1 MKQWTR
7 KQIMKGLKKKV
18 PKIDFIK
25 KSERFLGRKGG
36 IWTYQRSWNW
46 FYKGVPVFDYEAEEY
61 GHVPMSEVG
70 EKDPILQK
78 MEIRTAYVDGVYR
91 EIHTWLEDR
100 GWYPQWFNVDTLFF
114 WPYEIEGFEK

>member
-1 MKQWTR
+1 MKWSR
-7 KQIMKGLKKKV
+7 EQIMKGLYELV
-18 PKIDFIK
+18 PEIDFMK